1 MKLINDIKSPYRLIS
16 SVNRHGY
23 KPRGLVFTLKTVLK
37 DPDLHQFV
45 AFRAIDENDP
55 KRVITLDGQRDLVA
69 VPVLCHGSPRVVHV
83 ESQQPPKAIAT
94 AMARILS
101 ETRRADKPEPQK
113 KGSIPMYTTAVRG
126 GTSITTA
133 VRGRKKHSIPYPQP
147 KIPKVPKMNAV
158 ARGSSPHHGNN
169 AQGDVKSKLGAKTAS
184 SFLNFAKKTGNGP
197 AVAVKSRKPPAKV
210 QKSVM
215 KSVLGDGP
223 FTSPSVVSTLDP
235 SALDMYAGIPYGGY
249 QDLYNPYTYGFKRS
263 EIDVPDVVQGSYVPV
278 EEIGY

>member
-101 ETRRADKPEPQK
+101 ETRHADKTDQQK
-113 KGSIPMYTTAVRG
+113 KHSIPLYT
-126 GTSITTA
+126 SL
-133 VRGRKKHSIPYPQP
+133 RGRKKHDIPYPQP
-147 KIPKVPKMNAV
+147 KIPVPRSIIGSPIKSPIRGAV
-158 ARGSSPHHGNN
+158 RSEAVG
-169 AQGDVKSKLGAKTAS
+169 KSNVASGRAS
-184 SFLNFAKKTGNGP
+184 SFLNFAKKTVG
-197 AVAVKSRKPPAKV
+197 KPAKRSGNQKPAEV
-210 QKSVM
+210 QKSM
-215 KSVLGDGP
+215 VL
-223 FTSPSVVSTLDP
+223 TSEPGNVVAARTMVP
-235 SALDMYAGIPYGGY
+235 AIDMYGRIPYGGY
-249 QDLYNPYTYGFKRS
+249 QPFYSPGMYFKRNVIT
-263 EIDVPDVVQGSYVPV
+263 EPEVMGGQYLPAEAQYAPI
-278 EEIGY
+278 ELGY